1 MITRITNKIAL
12 GVFSFLL
19 PLSSFLV
26 TSTLLVTSLLVTSCA
41 DYNVTDDFTAEPDPA
56 YVEPYKDLQPVKTY
70 IDRIQYPNL
79 KLGATMKV
87 SDFNKQELA
96 HAACVTNCDNVSFGT
111 TLMAGSIINSKGVM
125 NFLDMSDLLSHVEEI
140 GYEVYGSPIAAN
152 ANQPDEWLALLTA
165 PIEVTVDYIEVKA
178 VDYSTIDEFTGT
190 VEKGKAEIVKYDG
203 ANALKI
209 GTACNVRIIEGFE
222 VDPAAKYTT
231 TFWAK
236 TDKDASYT
244 VTFSG
249 NKVNGS
255 GADGK
260 FTLKAGKLT
269 KVVIESQSAPDETE
283 GYLRIE
289 NTRSA
294 PIYISKVE
302 VGCYPDNHRPQ
313 TEKEKSDTIQY
324 ALHTWCDGLMKI
336 NEGRITSFDLI
347 DEAIDEK
354 TVMDNGMYDLKHSTE
369 KIYWQDILGSDN
381 YAPAVS
387 KEASE
392 AYVKYNGDPAQL
404 KFFISETGLE
414 NQKKYESL
422 MYWINIWDAKGAK
435 IDGISAKLNLVYSED
450 AATLKANNDILENLL
465 KNLALSG
472 KLVRVSNFDIKY
484 QDATGANVAAKDI
497 TAEQR
502 QKLADY
508 YADVI
513 KSYMATIPKDK
524 QAGICKGNL
533 ADTSDPVGLWA
544 VDTKSKDWVRTATYK
559 AFCDGLTA
567 K

>member
-1 MITRITNKIAL
+1 MITKIYNKVAL

-41 DYNVTDDFTAEPDPA
+41 DYHVTDDFTAEPDPA

-111 TLMAGSIINSKGVM
+111 TLMAGSIINGKGVM

-140 GYEVYGSPIAAN
+140 GYEVYGSPIVAN

-354 TVMDNGMYDLKHSTE
+354 AVMDNGMYDLKHSTE
-369 KIYWQDILGSDN
+369 KIFWQDILGSDN

-392 AYVKYNGDPAQL
+392 AYTKYNGDPAQL

-435 IDGISAKLNLVYSED
+435 IDGINAKLNLVYSED

-465 KNLALSG
+465 KNLASTG
-472 KLVRVSNFDIKY
+472 KLIRVSNFDIKY
-484 QDATGANVAAKDI
+484 QNADGSNVAAKDI

-533 ADTSDPVGLWA
+533 ADTSDPAGLWA

-559 AFCDGLTA
+559 AFCDALSGQ
-567 K
+567 

>member
-1 MITRITNKIAL
+1 MITKVRKRLLIGLSFIICHL
-12 GVFSFLL
+12 SFS
-19 PLSSFLV
+19 V
-26 TSTLLVTSLLVTSCA
+26 TLTSCA
-41 DYNVTDDFTAEPDPA
+41 DYNVTDDFTAEPDPS
-56 YVEPYKDLQPVKTY
+56 YVEPYLDLDPVKSY
-70 IDRIQYPNL
+70 IDREKYPNL

-87 SDFNKQELA
+87 SEFNKQELA
-96 HAACVTNCDNVSFGT
+96 HAACVTNCDDVSFGT
-111 TLMAGSIINSKGVM
+111 TLMAGSIINGKGVM

-140 GYEVYGSPIAAN
+140 GYEVYGSPIVAN

-222 VDPAAKYTT
+222 VDPGAKYTT

-236 TDKDASYT
+236 VDKDASYT
-244 VTFSG
+244 VTFSS

-347 DEAIDEK
+347 DEA
-354 TVMDNGMYDLKHSTE
+354 
-369 KIYWQDILGSDN
+369 
-381 YAPAVS
+381 VS

-392 AYVKYNGDPAQL
+392 AYVKYNGDPSQL

-414 NQKKYESL
+414 NEKKFESL

-435 IDGISAKLNLVYSED
+435 IDGINAKLNLVYSED

-465 KNLALSG
+465 KNLASTG
-472 KLVRVSNFDIKY
+472 KLIRVSNFDIKY

-559 AFCDGLTA
+559 AFCEGLTA

>member
-1 MITRITNKIAL
+1 MITKIYNKVAL

-19 PLSSFLV
+19 PLSSF
-26 TSTLLVTSLLVTSCA
+26 LVTSCA
-41 DYNVTDDFTAEPDPA
+41 DYNVTDDFTAEPDPG

-140 GYEVYGSPIAAN
+140 GYEVYGSPIVAN

-435 IDGISAKLNLVYSED
+435 IDGINAKLNLVYSED

-465 KNLALSG
+465 KNLASTG
-472 KLVRVSNFDIKY
+472 KLIRVSNFDIKY
-484 QDATGANVAAKDI
+484 QNADGNNVAAKDI

>member
-1 MITRITNKIAL
+1 MITKIYNKVAL

-19 PLSSFLV
+19 PLSSF
-26 TSTLLVTSLLVTSCA
+26 LVTSCA
-41 DYNVTDDFTAEPDPA
+41 DYNVTDDFTAEPDPT

-87 SDFNKQELA
+87 SEFNKQELA
-96 HAACVTNCDNVSFGT
+96 HAACVTNCDDVSFGT
-111 TLMAGSIINSKGVM
+111 TLMAGSIINGKGVM

-140 GYEVYGSPIAAN
+140 DYEVYGSPIVAN
-152 ANQPDEWLALLTA
+152 ANQPDEWLALLTS
-165 PIEVTVDYIEVKA
+165 PIEVTVEYIEVKA
-178 VDYSTIDEFTGT
+178 VDYATIDEFTGT

-435 IDGISAKLNLVYSED
+435 IDGINAKLNLVYSED

-465 KNLALSG
+465 KNLASTG
-472 KLVRVSNFDIKY
+472 KLIRVSNFDIKY
-484 QDATGANVAAKDI
+484 QNADGNNVAAKDI

-513 KSYMATIPKDK
+513 KSYMTTIPKDK

-559 AFCDGLTA
+559 AFCDALSGQ
-567 K
+567 